1 MTKSHLPCRQAG
13 HSLPAPD
20 LDVLSL
26 YIGEPRSQITLIH
39 SGFPAVPSHPMSLK
53 CLRVRPLCLEGFP
66 SANPSPPSALLPC
79 HPLRETFL
87 DALFKTVSL
96 LLPSWFYFYPQH
108 LPLSNIPHDWL
119 TSFSYCMYLP
129 TRTSLHECWF
139 GLFRSAHYSQ
149 DLKECL
155 LRSWCATHICW
166 IN

>member
-1 MTKSHLPCRQAG
+1 MQAGRQATVCQLLTWTF
-13 HSLPAPD
+13 SLSTLVSPE
-20 LDVLSL
+20 V
-26 YIGEPRSQITLIH
+26 RSPWSTQDFQRSPLTQCLWNV
-39 SGFPAVPSHPMSLK
+39 SGSVPSAWKVFP
-53 CLRVRPLCLEGFP
+53 PLLQLC
-66 SANPSPPSALLPC
+66 SH
-79 HPLRETFL
+79 HPLHETFL
-87 DALFKTVSL
+87 DTLFKTVSL

-129 TRTSLHECWF
+129 TRMSLHECWF